1 MTASLTGMPYTA
13 SATTNAE
20 ISAAVAATH
29 AGFRS
34 APSMMKSTMIG
45 TAAASA
51 DRPSEPPRG
60 AYVCVHMSGRN
71 HTTIFEDL
79 RIYDL
84 RIYRGFKSH
93 SQILKFPNRRFSN
106 LVDDF
111 L

>member
-1 MTASLTGMPYTA
+1 MIDEKTIHAIGNRPYAPPKIVETIASFTGMPYTV
-13 SATTNAE
+13 SATTNAA

-84 RIYRGFKSH
+84 RI
-93 SQILKFPNRRFSN
+93 
-106 LVDDF
+106 
-111 L
+111 